1 MVAAS
6 RSETSAHKTFPV
18 PVFCE
23 KLSLP
28 LAQATR
34 FQTGP
39 TNRTTGAPSS
49 PSYTKLS
56 PPSKGSS
63 LGQRHTRCSQIA
75 VKAKAL
81 SAQSTGV
88 DAWPKAHKVFTDRR
102 QSQGSLRTV
111 HRGRCL
117 ARRTQ
122 LELFHVHRPV
132 QACLSIPERTPRLFN
147 SWPNAHGSHPI
158 PRSGLP
164 HWSLFQPSIPLVT
177 SVGAS
182 LAATPSISQTLLS
195 ILPARKS
202 SCDYFEP
209 KLGDVVGCSR
219 RRRTIEPI
227 TFLELVSRLLRPQR

>member
-1 MVAAS
+1 MAAS
-6 RSETSAHKTFPV
+6 RSETSARKTFPV
-18 PVFCE
+18 PVFSE
-23 KLSLP
+23 RLSLP

-49 PSYTKLS
+49 PSYIKLS

-63 LGQRHTRCSQIA
+63 LGQTHTRCSQIA

-81 SAQSTGV
+81 SAQSTEV
-88 DAWPKAHKVFTDRR
+88 DVWPDAHNSRYST
-102 QSQGSLRTV
+102 STV
-111 HRGRCL
+111 LSEPIYLSPSATHRC
-117 ARRTQ
+117 
-122 LELFHVHRPV
+122 
-132 QACLSIPERTPRLFN
+132 SIVGQMHT
-147 SWPNAHGSHPI
+147 GPI
-158 PRSGLP
+158 PGFGLT

-195 ILPARKS
+195 ILPVRKS

-209 KLGDVVGCSR
+209 KLGDVVRRSR
-219 RRRTIEPI
+219 RRKTVKPI
-227 TFLELVSRLLRPQR
+227 TFLEIVCRLLRPQR

>member
-88 DAWPKAHKVFTDRR
+88 DAWPDARDSSYSTSTVLSKPIYLSRSAPHGCSIVGQMHTGPIPSPGPAYLTDRFSNR
-102 QSQGSLRTV
+102 PFRWSRLWEPVWQQHHRFLKLCCRSFLRGNRVAITLN
-111 HRGRCL
+111 R
-117 ARRTQ
+117 
-122 LELFHVHRPV
+122 
-132 QACLSIPERTPRLFN
+132 N
-147 SWPNAHGSHPI
+147 S
-158 PRSGLP
+158 
-164 HWSLFQPSIPLVT
+164 VT
-177 SVGAS
+177 S
-182 LAATPSISQTLLS
+182 
-195 ILPARKS
+195 
-202 SCDYFEP
+202 
-209 KLGDVVGCSR
+209 
-219 RRRTIEPI
+219 
-227 TFLELVSRLLRPQR
+227 